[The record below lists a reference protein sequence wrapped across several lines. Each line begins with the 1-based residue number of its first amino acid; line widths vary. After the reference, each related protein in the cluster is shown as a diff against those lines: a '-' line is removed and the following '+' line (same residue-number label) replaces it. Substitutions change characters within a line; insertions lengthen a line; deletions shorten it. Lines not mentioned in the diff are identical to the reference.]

1 MAFKST
7 ERHEVSVSDVIGHG
21 WRRSTYCG
29 ANGTCVEVTELPGTG
44 FIAARDAKRG
54 DRSPILTFDRAEWSG
69 FINRLKEGAF
79 DLPR

>member
-1 MAFKST
+1 MAFQST
-7 ERHEVSVSDVIGHG
+7 ERHEVSVSDVIGHV

-44 FIAARDAKRG
+44 FIGARDAKHG
-54 DRSPILTFDRAEWSG
+54 DRSPVLAFDRAEWSG

-79 DLPR
+79 DLPK